1 VKIWNKIYKNL
12 GVAMNTFKSSL
23 IWLAGLSLLIQ
34 VAAAALPFNWFGDDG
49 TMPSLAPMLDQSKP
63 AVVNIA
69 TRSHVRVQDN
79 PLLNDPFF
87 RHFFNVPKQQARQRS
102 KQSLGSGVI
111 FDAKQGL
118 VLTNNHV
125 IHRAD
130 EITVSLTDGRSLQA
144 ELVGSDPAT
153 DVALIRIPAEDLTAL
168 PLADSDQL
176 RVGDFVVAI
185 GNPFGLGQT
194 VTSGIVSALGR
205 SGLGIE
211 GYENFIQT
219 DASIN
224 PGNSGG
230 ALVNLRGE
238 LVGINTAIFSP
249 GQNSG
254 NIGIGFAIP
263 SNMVKQI
270 TDQLLEFGEVH
281 RAYLGVQMQ
290 DISEELAKAF
300 DIESGRGAVVTR
312 VIKDSAAAEAGLEVG
327 DVILSIHGTKLVN
340 ADTLRNTIG
349 LLMVGQTVELD
360 ILRDG
365 EEMTLSA
372 TVKETQKQAQKA
384 AAHPKLRGASFGD
397 IEESSPYYQHIK
409 GVMTFSVKRDS
420 PAWNAGLRTN
430 DIITSVNKQPIVNLE
445 EFKPLA
451 HNDGEDLLL
460 NITRKQRSMFLL
472 LR

>member
-1 VKIWNKIYKNL
+1 MT
-12 GVAMNTFKSSL
+12 AFKTSL
-23 IWLAGLSLLIQ
+23 VWLAGASLLIQ
-34 VAAAALPFNWFGDDG
+34 VAVAGLPFSWFDGDG
-49 TMPSLAPMLDQSKP
+49 KMPTLAPMLEQSKP

-69 TRSHVRVQDN
+69 TLSHVQVRDN

-87 RHFFNVPKQQARQRS
+87 RKFFNIPQQQPRQRS

-111 FDAKQGL
+111 FDAKKGL

-130 EITVSLTDGRSLQA
+130 EITVSLTDGRSFQA

-153 DVALIRIPAEDLTAL
+153 DVALIKIPAEHLSAL
-168 PLADSDQL
+168 PLADSDKL

-249 GQNSG
+249 GQKAG

-270 TDQLLEFGEVH
+270 TDQLLEYGEVR
-281 RAYLGVQMQ
+281 RAHLGVQMQ
-290 DISEELAKAF
+290 DINAELAKAF
-300 DIESGRGAVVTR
+300 DIKSEGGAVVTR
-312 VIKDSAAAEAGLEVG
+312 IVKGSAADEAGLQVG
-327 DVILSIHGTKLVN
+327 DVVTAIDGHRLLN
-340 ADTLRNTIG
+340 ADSLRNTIG
-349 LLMVGQTVELD
+349 LLMIGQTIELT
-360 ILRDG
+360 IIREG
-365 EEMTLSA
+365 KAETLIA
-372 TVKETQKQAQKA
+372 KVKEMQKHVSQGDV
-384 AAHPKLRGASFGD
+384 HPKLAGATFGD
-397 IEESSPYYQHIK
+397 IEESSRYFGKIN
-409 GVMTFSVKRDS
+409 GVMVYSVKRGSAADH
-420 PAWNAGLRTN
+420 AGLHAD
-430 DIITSVNKQPIVNLE
+430 DIITSVNKQTIQNLE
-445 EFKPLA
+445 DFKPLVF
-451 HNDGEDLLL
+451 NNGKQLLL
-460 NITRKQRSMFLL
+460 NLTRNGRAMFLI

>member
-1 VKIWNKIYKNL
+1 MT
-12 GVAMNTFKSSL
+12 AFKTSL
-23 IWLAGLSLLIQ
+23 VWLAGITLLAQ
-34 VAAAALPFNWFGDDG
+34 VAIAALPFSWFDDDDK
-49 TMPSLAPMLDQSKP
+49 MPTLAPMLEQSKP

-69 TRSHVRVQDN
+69 TQSHVQVQDN

-87 RHFFNVPKQQARQRS
+87 RKFFNIPEQQSRQRT

-111 FDAKQGL
+111 FDAKEGL

-130 EITVSLTDGRSLQA
+130 EITVSLTDGRSFEA

-153 DVALIRIPAEDLTAL
+153 DVALIKIPAEHLIAL
-168 PLADSDQL
+168 PLANSDKL

-249 GQNSG
+249 GQKAG

-270 TDQLLEFGEVH
+270 TDQLLEYGEVR
-281 RAYLGVQMQ
+281 RAHLGVQMQ
-290 DISEELAKAF
+290 DITADLAKAF
-300 DIESGRGAVVTR
+300 NIKSAGGGVVTR
-312 VIKDSAAAEAGLEVG
+312 IVKGSAADEAGLKVG
-327 DVILSIHGTKLVN
+327 DVVTAIDGQRTVN
-340 ADTLRNTIG
+340 ADSLRNTVG
-349 LLMVGQTVELD
+349 LLMVGETIELT
-360 ILRDG
+360 IIRDG
-365 EEMTLSA
+365 KETVLKA
-372 TVKETQKQAQKA
+372 TVKEAKKQVSQGDV
-384 AAHPKLRGASFGD
+384 HPKLSGATFGN
-397 IEESSPYYQHIK
+397 IEEESPYFGKIK
-409 GVMTFSVKRDS
+409 GVMIYSVKRGS
-420 PAWNAGLRTN
+420 AAELAGLRAN
-430 DIITSVNKQPIVNLE
+430 DIITSVNKQTVENLE
-445 EFKPLA
+445 SFKPLVL
-451 HNDGEDLLL
+451 NNSKQLLL
-460 NITRKQRSMFLL
+460 NITRNWQAMFLIL
-472 LR
+472 G

>member
-1 VKIWNKIYKNL
+1 MTTVKSTI
-12 GVAMNTFKSSL
+12 V
-23 IWLAGLSLLIQ
+23 WLAALSLLAQ
-34 VAAAALPFNWFGDDG
+34 VAVAALPINWFGANG
-49 TMPSLAPMLDQSKP
+49 EVPSLAPMLDQTKP

-69 TRSHVRVQDN
+69 TQSHVQIKDN
-79 PLLNDPFF
+79 PLLNDPYF
-87 RHFFNVPKQQARQRS
+87 RRFFNIPEQQPRERT

-111 FDAKQGL
+111 FDAKEGL

-125 IHRAD
+125 IHKAD
-130 EITVSLTDGRSLQA
+130 EITVSLNDGRSFQA

-153 DVALIRIPAEDLTAL
+153 DIALIKIPAEALTAL
-168 PLADSDQL
+168 PLANSDKL

-230 ALVNLRGE
+230 ALVNLHGE

-249 GQNSG
+249 GQQSG

-263 SNMVKQI
+263 SNMVKQV
-270 TDQLLEFGEVH
+270 TDQLIEFGEVH
-281 RAYLGVQMQ
+281 RAHLGVQMQ
-290 DISEELAKAF
+290 DITPQLAQAF
-300 DIESGRGAVVTR
+300 NIKSQNGAVVTS
-312 VIKDSAAAEAGLEVG
+312 VAANSAAEEAGLKIG
-327 DVILSIHGTKLVN
+327 DIVTAIDGDQLMN
-340 ADTLRNTIG
+340 AYSLRNSIG
-349 LLMVGQTVELD
+349 LLMVGQTIEME

-365 EEMTLSA
+365 KNTVIKA
-372 TVKETQKQAQKA
+372 TVKESPKQPQQGEV
-384 AAHPKLRGASFGD
+384 HPKLAGATFGD
-397 IEESSPYYQHIK
+397 IEQGSPYLGKLQ
-409 GVMTFSVKRDS
+409 GVMIYSVKRGS
-420 PAWNAGLRTN
+420 PAAIAGLRKN
-430 DIITSVNKQPIVNLE
+430 DIITSVNKNIISGLE
-445 EFKPLA
+445 EFKPYA
-451 HNDGEDLLL
+451 YSNGKQLLL
-460 NITRKQRSMFLL
+460 NITRNRQAMFLI

>member
-1 VKIWNKIYKNL
+1 MMNKLKAS
-12 GVAMNTFKSSL
+12 VV
-23 IWLAGLSLLIQ
+23 WLAAIVLLTQ
-34 VAAAALPFNWFGDDG
+34 VATAALPFPWLKDDG
-49 TMPSLAPMLDQSKP
+49 QMPTLAPMLDQSKP

-69 TRSHVRVQDN
+69 TRSEVRIQDN

-87 RHFFNVPKQQARQRS
+87 RRFFNLPQQQQPRTRQT
-102 KQSLGSGVI
+102 QSLGSGVI
-111 FDAKQGL
+111 VNAKEGL

-125 IHRAD
+125 IQRAD
-130 EITVSLTDGRSLQA
+130 EITVSLFDGRSFQA
-144 ELVGSDPAT
+144 EVVGSDPAT
-153 DVALIRIPAEDLTAL
+153 DVAVIRIPAEQLSAL
-168 PLADSDQL
+168 PLADSDSL

-249 GQNSG
+249 GQSAG

-263 SNMVKQI
+263 SNLVKQI
-270 TDQLLEFGEVH
+270 TDQLLEHGEVR

-290 DISEELAKAF
+290 DITPELAQAF
-300 DIESGRGAVVTR
+300 GIKDSRGGAVVTN
-312 VIKDSAAAEAGLEVG
+312 VIADSAAEKAGLEVG
-327 DVILSIHGTKLVN
+327 DVVTAVDGISLAN
-340 ADTLRNTIG
+340 AENLRNTIG
-349 LLMVGQTVELD
+349 LLMVGQTIKLD
-360 ILRDG
+360 IIRDG
-365 EEMTLSA
+365 KARTLTA
-372 TVKETQKQAQKA
+372 KVTEAQRDA
-384 AAHPKLRGASFGD
+384 SVQNGEVHPKLTGATFGD
-397 IEESSPYYQHIK
+397 IEEDSPYFGNIQ
-409 GVMTFSVKRDS
+409 GVMLYSVVRGS
-420 PAWNAGLRTN
+420 PAWNAGLRSH
-430 DIITSVNKQPIVNLE
+430 DIITSVNRQPVADLQQFRQQVNNQSE
-445 EFKPLA
+445 
-451 HNDGEDLLL
+451 LLL
-460 NITRKQRSMFLL
+460 NVVRENRAMFLL

>member
-1 VKIWNKIYKNL
+1 
-12 GVAMNTFKSSL
+12 M
-23 IWLAGLSLLIQ
+23 LAE
-34 VAAAALPFNWFGDDG
+34 
-49 TMPSLAPMLDQSKP
+49 SKP

-69 TRSHVRVQDN
+69 TRSNVPVQYN

-87 RHFFNVPKQQARQRS
+87 RHFFNIPQQQPQQRT

-111 FDAKQGL
+111 FNAKEGL

-125 IHRAD
+125 IERAD
-130 EITVSLTDGRSLQA
+130 EITVSLTDGRSFQA

-153 DVALIRIPAEDLTAL
+153 DVALIKIPAEHLTEL
-168 PLADSDQL
+168 PLADSDKL
-176 RVGDFVVAI
+176 EVGDFVVAI

-249 GQNSG
+249 GQRSG

-263 SNMVKQI
+263 SNMVRQI
-270 TDQLLEFGEVH
+270 TEQLIEHGEVR

-290 DISEELAKAF
+290 DISPELASAF
-300 DIESGRGAVVTR
+300 NIPSGMGAVVTR
-312 VIKDSAAAEAGLEVG
+312 VQQGSAADEAGIQVG
-327 DVILSIHGTKLVN
+327 DVITAVDGDRLMN
-340 ADTLRNTIG
+340 ADNLRNTIG
-349 LLMVGQTVELD
+349 LLMVEQTIKLD
-360 ILRDG
+360 IIREG
-365 EEMTLSA
+365 KKKTLTA
-372 TVKETQKQAQKA
+372 TVKEIEKPVEQQP
-384 AAHPKLRGASFGD
+384 AHPKLAGATFGD
-397 IEESSPYYQHIK
+397 IEESSPYYGKIS
-409 GVMTFSVKRDS
+409 GVMVYSVKRGS
-420 PAWNAGLRTN
+420 PAWYAGLRTQ
-430 DIITSVNKQPIVNLE
+430 DIITSVNKQAVSSLE
-445 EFKPLA
+445 EFKPLVRNGDA
-451 HNDGEDLLL
+451 LLINL
-460 NITRKQRSMFLL
+460 TRDERAMFSI

>member
-1 VKIWNKIYKNL
+1 MTKLKT
-12 GVAMNTFKSSL
+12 GL
-23 IWLAGLSLLIQ
+23 IWLAALSLLFQ
-34 VAAAALPFNWFGDDG
+34 VAHAALPSAWFSNNGE
-49 TMPSLAPMLDQSKP
+49 MPTLAPMLDQSKP

-69 TRSHVRVQDN
+69 TLSHVRVRNN
-79 PLLNDPFF
+79 PLMDDPFF
-87 RHFFNVPKQQARQRS
+87 RRFFNIPQQQQPRHRT

-111 FDAKQGL
+111 FDAKKGL
-118 VLTNNHV
+118 LLTKSHV
-125 IHRAD
+125 IQRAD
-130 EITVSLTDGRSLQA
+130 QITVSLTDGRSFQA

-153 DVALIRIPAEDLTAL
+153 DVALIKIPAEELTAL
-168 PLADSDQL
+168 ILANSDQL

-249 GQNSG
+249 GQRAG

-270 TDQLLEFGEVH
+270 SDQLIEYGEVK

-290 DISEELAKAF
+290 DITDELASAF
-300 DIESGRGAVVTR
+300 NIPPGQGAVITS
-312 VIKDSAAAEAGLEVG
+312 IQKGSAADEAGLQIG
-327 DVILSIHGTKLVN
+327 DVITRVDGQKLRS
-340 ADTLRNTIG
+340 ADSLRNTVG
-349 LLMVGQTVELD
+349 LLMVGQTIKID
-360 ILRDG
+360 ILRNGQDK
-365 EEMTLSA
+365 TLKA
-372 TVKETQKQAQKA
+372 TVKEIKKQTQQATV
-384 AAHPKLRGASFGD
+384 HPKLSGASFGD
-397 IEESSPYYQHIK
+397 IEPGSPYYGKIN
-409 GVMTFSVKRDS
+409 GVVVYEVKRGS
-420 PAWNAGLRTN
+420 PAWNAGLKTN
-430 DIITSVNKQPIVNLE
+430 DIITSVNKGKVTSLEDFKKRVRNNGTLLFNL
-445 EFKPLA
+445 
-451 HNDGEDLLL
+451 
-460 NITRKQRSMFLL
+460 TRNRRAMFLI

>member
-1 VKIWNKIYKNL
+1 MT
-12 GVAMNTFKSSL
+12 AFKTSL
-23 IWLAGLSLLIQ
+23 IWLAGISLLIQ
-34 VAAAALPFNWFGDDG
+34 VAVAALPFSWFDDADK
-49 TMPSLAPMLDQSKP
+49 MPTLAPMLEQSKP

-69 TRSHVRVQDN
+69 TQSHIQVRDN

-87 RHFFNVPKQQARQRS
+87 RKFFNIPEQQPQHRT

-111 FDAKQGL
+111 FDAKEGL

-130 EITVSLTDGRSLQA
+130 EITVSLTDGRSFQA

-153 DVALIRIPAEDLTAL
+153 DVALIKIPAEHLSAL
-168 PLADSDQL
+168 PLADSDKL

-249 GQNSG
+249 GQKAG

-270 TDQLLEFGEVH
+270 TDQLIKYGEVR
-281 RAYLGVQMQ
+281 RAHLGVQMQ
-290 DISEELAKAF
+290 DITPELAKAF
-300 DIESGRGAVVTR
+300 NIESEGGAVITHIV
-312 VIKDSAAAEAGLEVG
+312 KDSAADEAGLEVG
-327 DVILSIHGTKLVN
+327 DVVTAIDGDRLHN
-340 ADTLRNTIG
+340 ADSLRNTIG
-349 LLMVGQTVELD
+349 LLMVGQTIRLNIIRNGDKKVLKA
-360 ILRDG
+360 I
-365 EEMTLSA
+365 
-372 TVKETQKQAQKA
+372 VKEQQKHVSQGEV
-384 AAHPKLRGASFGD
+384 HPKLSGATFGD
-397 IEESSPYYQHIK
+397 IEESSAYYGK
-409 GVMTFSVKRDS
+409 VNGVMVYSVKRGS
-420 PAWNAGLRTN
+420 SASNAGLRAG
-430 DIITSVNKQPIVNLE
+430 DIITSVNKQTIKNLE
-445 EFKPLA
+445 DFKPLVF
-451 HNDGEDLLL
+451 NNGKQLLL
-460 NITRKQRSMFLL
+460 NITRNGRAMFLI

>member
-1 VKIWNKIYKNL
+1 MT
-12 GVAMNTFKSSL
+12 AFKTSL
-23 IWLAGLSLLIQ
+23 VWLAGISLLLQ
-34 VAAAALPFNWFGDDG
+34 VAVAALPFSWFEGDEE
-49 TMPSLAPMLDQSKP
+49 MPSLAPMLEQSKP

-69 TRSHVRVQDN
+69 TKSHVPIRDN

-87 RHFFNVPKQQARQRS
+87 RKFFNIPEQQPRHRT

-111 FDAKQGL
+111 FDAKKGL

-130 EITVSLTDGRSLQA
+130 EITVSLTDGRSFQA

-153 DVALIRIPAEDLTAL
+153 DVALIKIPAEHLSAL
-168 PLADSDQL
+168 PLADSDKL

-249 GQNSG
+249 GQKAG

-270 TDQLLEFGEVH
+270 TDQLIEYGEVR
-281 RAYLGVQMQ
+281 RAHLGVQMQ
-290 DISEELAKAF
+290 DINDELAKAF
-300 DIESGRGAVVTR
+300 DIESDGGAVV
-312 VIKDSAAAEAGLEVG
+312 
-327 DVILSIHGTKLVN
+327 
-340 ADTLRNTIG
+340 
-349 LLMVGQTVELD
+349 
-360 ILRDG
+360 
-365 EEMTLSA
+365 
-372 TVKETQKQAQKA
+372 
-384 AAHPKLRGASFGD
+384 
-397 IEESSPYYQHIK
+397 
-409 GVMTFSVKRDS
+409 
-420 PAWNAGLRTN
+420 
-430 DIITSVNKQPIVNLE
+430 
-445 EFKPLA
+445 
-451 HNDGEDLLL
+451 
-460 NITRKQRSMFLL
+460 
-472 LR
+472 